1 MNPGALM
8 FTMRLFY
15 LPVLAASI
23 LFCQQSLALNI
34 SDQLKIY
41 GDFRARLE
49 SDFSS
54 HKSSG
59 SERDDRDRLR
69 ARLRIGLTFKPRDDI
84 EVGFR
89 LRSGSDDSH
98 QSPHITLVDFD
109 DNDTGDSDFNPDKW
123 YFKYKGSNSSVTIGR
138 SGITFWKQNEM
149 LFDDDVTPI
158 GIGYTFK
165 AASIGLNAGYYTLP
179 VGMQEFGGNLGT
191 LQLTFKTDVGSGSFS
206 GAVGYAAFDA
216 EPTDADVATLLDSN
230 GMRDY
235 GIWAINGQLKFDKLK
250 FGADYYVNSEDYSA
264 ADANAFTAFHND
276 QDTGYVVSAAHGNT
290 KPQSWLFAYYYMNME
305 TLAVNSSYAQ
315 DDWVRFGS
323 AVEGRA
329 TNIKGHELRLG
340 YGLAK
345 NMNLIFRAYF
355 VDAIE
360 KRSAGS
366 ATDEDGT
373 RLRLDFN
380 YKF

>member
-1 MNPGALM
+1 
-8 FTMRLFY
+8 
-15 LPVLAASI
+15 
-23 LFCQQSLALNI
+23 
-34 SDQLKIY
+34 
-41 GDFRARLE
+41 
-49 SDFSS
+49 
-54 HKSSG
+54 
-59 SERDDRDRLR
+59 
-69 ARLRIGLTFKPRDDI
+69 
-84 EVGFR
+84 
-89 LRSGSDDSH
+89 
-98 QSPHITLVDFD
+98 
-109 DNDTGDSDFNPDKW
+109 
-123 YFKYKGSNSSVTIGR
+123 
-138 SGITFWKQNEM
+138 M

-216 EPTDADVATLLDSN
+216 EPTDADVANLLDSN

-315 DDWVRFGS
+315 DDWVRFGN